1 MLTTARVFVVAA
13 GAALLFGLLGVRA
26 PQGADAQ
33 RETRR
38 GKSPPP
44 HAGRAAAT
52 PEPRGERIFEF
63 ERRRGAV
70 DEALAVVLG
79 RGRAAPDDDASAGE
93 AMGRVARARA
103 TLRSNSRAAAAA
115 VIADLEKLRRDD
127 VEGHAALFSLL
138 DVVAEEEAAI
148 RYWSAKL
155 TSGTPRPPRPSPKT
169 VKSKQ
174 PDRAKPQRTEVRD
187 PERLIRNLAMAHLYR
202 AALRGNERAKAAILE
217 AARSPH
223 RDVKIGAVQYTYAL
237 NRNRWKA
244 RNELKSRLAS
254 ADQHLLYRY

>member
-13 GAALLFGLLGVRA
+13 GAALLLGLLGVRA

-33 RETRR
+33 KNARR
-38 GKSPPP
+38 GKSPPR
-44 HAGRAAAT
+44 AGRPTAT
-52 PEPRGERIFEF
+52 PDVRGESRFEF
-63 ERRRGAV
+63 EKRRGAV
-70 DEALAVVLG
+70 EEALAVTLG
-79 RGRAAPDDDASAGE
+79 RGLPATEDPAAAGE

-103 TLRSNSRAAAAA
+103 TLRANPGAAAAA
-115 VIADLEKLRRDD
+115 VIADLERLRPDD
-127 VEGHAALFSLL
+127 VEGHAALFTLL
-138 DVVAEEEAAI
+138 DVVADEDAAI

-155 TSGTPRPPRPSPKT
+155 TSGTPRSPRPAPKT
-169 VKSKQ
+169 EKSKQ
-174 PDRAKPQRTEVRD
+174 PDRVKPQRTEVRD
-187 PERLIRNLAMAHLYR
+187 PERLIRYLAIAHLYR
-202 AALRGNERAKAAILE
+202 AALRGNVRAQGAILE

-244 RNELKSRLAS
+244 RNELKSRLAP